1 MLVIGERINAT
12 RKFIREALEKRDIG
26 FIQKEVVIQVES
38 GANLIDVNCGSNPD
52 AEMKNIEWLIKTVQ
66 EVTDVPLV
74 TDSSNPGVIEIGLK
88 AYVNKSNTGRA
99 MVNSITAE
107 KEKIERILPLVK
119 KYNTDIIA
127 LTIEGKGMPE
137 NAQERFDIAQQIFNI
152 ATKDYGISAGNIYF
166 DLLVR
171 PVSTEPG
178 QVKEFLKAIILVK
191 QSLGAKTVCG
201 LSNISFGLPSRSLL
215 NSTFL
220 AMCISA
226 GLDAAIIDPTDKNL
240 MAVLRAGESLIG
252 KDEYCMN
259 YIASHRE
266 GKL

>member
-1 MLVIGERINAT
+1 VI
-12 RKFIREALEKRDIG
+12 
-26 FIQKEVVIQVES
+26 
-38 GANLIDVNCGSNPD
+38 
-52 AEMKNIEWLIKTVQ
+52 
-66 EVTDVPLV
+66 
-74 TDSSNPGVIEIGLK
+74 DSSNPEVIEIGLK
-88 AYVNKSNTGRA
+88 SYVNKSNTGRA

-119 KYNTDIIA
+119 KYNADVIA
-127 LTIEGKGMPE
+127 LTIEEKGMPE
-137 NAQERFDIAQQIFNI
+137 NARERVDIAKRILDI
-152 ATKDYGISAGNIYF
+152 ATKDYGISADNIYF

-178 QVKEFLKAIILVK
+178 QVKEFLESIGLVK

-201 LSNISFGLPSRSLL
+201 LSNVSFGLPNRSLL

-226 GLDAAIIDPTDKNL
+226 GLDAAIIDPTDKNM
-240 MAVLRAGESLIG
+240 MAVLRAGEALIG

-259 YIASHRE
+259 YITSHRE
-266 GKL
+266 GKLS